1 MDPEGRS
8 RGLLLGWDKDVTVYQ
23 IVNISFNIEVEFETS
38 D

>member
-1 MDPEGRS
+1 MDPEGS

-23 IVNISFNIEVEFETS
+23 IVNTSFSIEVEFETS